1 MRSKLTTALCLAAA
15 GLLIGALLLALPL
28 APAGLESRALPART
42 YDESLRRIDALVAL
56 DGPAISPECGT
67 RLFTHGS
74 RTRRVVVLM
83 HGLTN
88 CPQQFDS
95 LGRLLFDR
103 GANVLIPR
111 LPRHGLADRMTGAL
125 AATDA
130 RELCAFTDRV
140 VDAARGL
147 GDSVSVAGLSV
158 GGVLAAWAGQER
170 GDIVRAVAIAPIFGV
185 ARAPGRWTPLVTR
198 LALGLPNTFVWW
210 DPERREDLLGPRHV
224 YPRFATRAVA
234 ATLVAGAAVRARARR
249 VAPACPALVMVT
261 VGGDAAADNGLAKEV
276 SRLWRAHG
284 ANEVITFEFPEA
296 LRLNHDVVDPDQ
308 VGSNPAVSYPELLRL
323 IMP

>member
-1 MRSKLTTALCLAAA
+1 
-15 GLLIGALLLALPL
+15 
-28 APAGLESRALPART
+28 
-42 YDESLRRIDALVAL
+42 
-56 DGPAISPECGT
+56 
-67 RLFTHGS
+67 
-74 RTRRVVVLM
+74 
-83 HGLTN
+83 
-88 CPQQFDS
+88 
-95 LGRLLFDR
+95 
-103 GANVLIPR
+103 
-111 LPRHGLADRMTGAL
+111 
-125 AATDA
+125 
-130 RELCAFTDRV
+130 
-140 VDAARGL
+140 
-147 GDSVSVAGLSV
+147 
-158 GGVLAAWAGQER
+158 VLAAWAGQER

-198 LALGLPNTFVWW
+198 LALGFPNTFVWW